1 MKDLLKEIM
10 KMRIRIKKG
19 AKEELLPLLKLKN
32 IGRVRARK
40 MFNNGVKDIGGVKKV
55 TENNILQIEI
65 RRHLKK
71 KTILTKRSKAAV
83 TKYKKSPDAAS
94 KKSIDAIAK
103 ELNLIQVA
111 LKKARASK
119 VLVLAELVAL
129 RAATKRLSAY
139 TRAITAADKVLN
151 KPVVKKKRSTKKA
164 I

>member
-1 MKDLLKEIM
+1 MVKTKPV
-10 KMRIRIKKG
+10 IKAAALEKTITTSIEALSKASDAAG
-19 AKEELLPLLKLKN
+19 TA
-32 IGRVRARK
+32 VT
-40 MFNNGVKDIGGVKKV
+40 KKIA
-55 TENNILQIEI
+55 ENNKLQIEI
-65 RRHLKK
+65 GRHLKK